1 LKRKK
6 PKSDLTGDNVATTV
20 LAAVIVAA
28 ALATPMYG
36 WGPVLVVSGGL
47 LAAGWVLR
55 VLGGDERR

>member
-1 LKRKK
+1 MKRKK

-28 ALATPMYG
+28 ALATPLYG

-47 LAAGWVLR
+47 LAAGWVLGM
-55 VLGGDERR
+55 LGGDERR